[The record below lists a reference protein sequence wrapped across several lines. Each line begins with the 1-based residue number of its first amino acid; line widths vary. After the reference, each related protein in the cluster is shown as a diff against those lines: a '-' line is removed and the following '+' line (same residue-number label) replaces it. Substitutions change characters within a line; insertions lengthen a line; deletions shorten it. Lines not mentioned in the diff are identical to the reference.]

1 MGEGDGG
8 ALMIFIYGIFGVI
21 HYQSLSTSTECSST
35 FVGPQH
41 QHPYP
46 FTLSR

>member
-1 MGEGDGG
+1 
-8 ALMIFIYGIFGVI
+8 MIFIYGIVGVI
-21 HYQSLSTSTECSST
+21 HYHTLSTRTECSST

-41 QHPYP
+41 QHPNP